1 MAGKITGP
9 GGTPPGGGGAAGE
22 SGKVG
27 DSRPAGESRPTGESR
42 PAGESGAAFAD
53 KLKSSGAPTPAAR
66 VAGPIGTTRKEAAGA
81 AGSVTD
87 LAADLKAGKIS
98 PKAAVDRVID
108 RVVDKQLG
116 ANAPAATREKLRTA
130 LENAVADDPLLAD
143 KIRGLS

>member
-1 MAGKITGP
+1 VAGKVTGP
-9 GGTPPGGGGAAGE
+9 GGTPPGSSNPVGE
-22 SGKVG
+22 SGKSGSVG
-27 DSRPAGESRPTGESR
+27 STGES
-42 PAGESGAAFAD
+42 PAPFAD
-53 KLKSSGAPTPAAR
+53 KLKSSGAPTPPASATGAAR
-66 VAGPIGTTRKEAAGA
+66 KETAGG

>member
-1 MAGKITGP
+1 MAGKVTGP
-9 GGTPPGGGGAAGE
+9 GGTPPGSGSVGESGNVGE

-27 DSRPAGESRPTGESR
+27 STGESR
-42 PAGESGAAFAD
+42 APFAD
-53 KLKSSGAPTPAAR
+53 KLKRSGAPTPAAS
-66 VAGPIGTTRKEAAGA
+66 ATGAARKEAAGG
-81 AGSVTD
+81 AGGVTD

-116 ANAPAATREKLRTA
+116 ANAPSATREKLRTA